1 MSPRIT
7 LLAFVLLPLGIAPLS
22 AGPAHVLGRASVIDG
37 DTIEIHGERIR
48 LTGIDAPESSQ
59 SCRDGTGALWP
70 CGRRAA
76 FALADLVGAAPVECE
91 QIDRDRYGRMVA
103 ICVREDGTDLSRWMV
118 QEGYAIA
125 FRRYSTAYVAE
136 EGEARA
142 SGKGLWAGAFMDPS
156 EYRHR
161 RAP

>member
-1 MSPRIT
+1 M
-7 LLAFVLLPLGIAPLS
+7 
-22 AGPAHVLGRASVIDG
+22 LGRASVIDG
-37 DTIEIHGERIR
+37 DTIEVHGERIR

-59 SCRDGTGALWP
+59 NCTDASGRLWP

-118 QEGYAIA
+118 REGYAIA

-136 EGEARA
+136 ESEARQA
-142 SGKGLWAGAFMDPS
+142 RKGVWAGEFQDPS
-156 EYRHR
+156 EYRRR